1 MSKRFQR
8 VAREDVRITK
18 RDLQVIE
25 AVFEARYMTNRQIGR
40 LLFGRADSSH
50 GRQRLRYLFDLDYL
64 RKRVANPNEPDIYY
78 LGLKG
83 RRYIAT
89 SGGWKQ
95 GTVDRIAGVSGE
107 KVPTPALMMRH
118 ELTLSR
124 LYVNARLECRAHGWS
139 MRWKNTRMLEMEK
152 LGLEPDAWI
161 GLSGRR
167 GEREAYVE
175 FTAAMPSQ
183 SEMAGKLGRYEDFWS
198 ARDKA
203 VPVLWLS
210 TSRAKTNRLLE
221 AIRRSDYRDCF
232 LVGQIEDAGRW
243 LTGTI
248 WRWGDAEDG
257 QQNDMVQWVQPPP
270 NGG

>member
-1 MSKRFQR
+1 MTLAQIARLFYTPTTFSYCKQR
-8 VAREDVRITK
+8 C
-18 RDLQVIE
+18 
-25 AVFEARYMTNRQIGR
+25 
-40 LLFGRADSSH
+40 
-50 GRQRLRYLFDLDYL
+50 RYLFDGGYL
-64 RKRVANPNEPDIYY
+64 RKRRVNQNDPDIYY
-78 LGLKG
+78 LGLQG
-83 RRYIAT
+83 RKHVASV
-89 SGGWKQ
+89 SGWGRAE
-95 GTVDRIAGVSGE
+95 VDRLAGVSGSNRT
-107 KVPTPALMMRH
+107 TPALMMRH

-139 MRWKNTRMLEMEK
+139 MQWKNTRMLEMER

-167 GEREAYVE
+167 GQREAYVE
-175 FTAAMPSQ
+175 FTAAMPSH
-183 SEMAGKLGRYEDFWS
+183 SEMAGKLSRYEDFWA

-210 TSRAKTNRLLE
+210 TSRGKANRLLE
-221 AIRRSDYRDCF
+221 AIRRSEYRDCF